1 MYTGS
6 SDRECKRFFGAEAFI
21 FYPRPLCRFDK
32 ANNRGNQSFSGLHAQ
47 HPAEPL
53 DDGKEAAVDRTFFRL
68 SPKPHIAVPSL
79 GYTRRQSGFGR
90 SYPTDLIVQPFET
103 AMPIS

>member
-1 MYTGS
+1 VYTGS
-6 SDRECKRFFGAEAFI
+6 SDRECKRLFGAEAFI

-53 DDGKEAAVDRTFFRL
+53 DDGKEAAVDRPFFA
-68 SPKPHIAVPSL
+68 S
-79 GYTRRQSGFGR
+79 RQSHTLLCRRLATPGVNQVLVEATPR
-90 SYPTDLIVQPFET
+90 I
-103 AMPIS
+103 